1 MPLSLAI
8 PIIAMALQAGGQ
20 AYGASKSASSM
31 RKVRG
36 YLDDRIRETDGYY
49 GSRIEQ
55 DYLDTAEAKSAISA
69 MREGMKKNLQSLNNS
84 GVAKGMTDEGRV
96 AAAGEL
102 NDRFAQGMSRIAGQ
116 GTAYKERL
124 RESWRAEKNNLEG
137 QKMGVQAADAAKW
150 GQFGN
155 NVANAGGS
163 LLYAWGNGAFDSA
176 KSGSG
181 GTGQM
186 MYGAS
191 QEADHTLPGEVKQSN
206 ASGLVPKFTD
216 Y

>member
-1 MPLSLAI
+1 MAFWI
-8 PIIAMALQAGGQ
+8 PAMMAAQIGGQ
-20 AYGASKSASSM
+20 AFGASKNAAAT
-31 RKVRG
+31 RKYRN
-36 YLDDRIRETDGYY
+36 YLDGRIDETNQYY
-49 GSRIEQ
+49 GSRINQ
-55 DYLDTAEAKSAISA
+55 DYLDTAEAKSALSA

-102 NDRFAQGMSRIAGQ
+102 NDSFAQGMSSIAAN

-155 NVANAGGS
+155 NVANAAGS
-163 LLYAWGNGAFDSA
+163 MLYAWGNGAFDSA
-176 KSGSG
+176 KSGSN
-181 GTGQM
+181 GTGQFDVSKAVD
-186 MYGAS
+186 YNAGGGSGA
-191 QEADHTLPGEVKQSN
+191 APTTG
-206 ASGLVPKFTD
+206 GID
-216 Y
+216 YKPLYA

>member
-1 MPLSLAI
+1 M
-8 PIIAMALQAGGQ
+8 MAAQLGGQ
-20 AYGASKSASSM
+20 AFGASKNAAAT
-31 RKVRG
+31 RKYRS
-36 YLDDRIRETDGYY
+36 YLDDRIRETDAYY
-49 GSRIEQ
+49 GSRIAQ
-55 DYLDTAEAKSAISA
+55 DYLDTAEAKSALSA

-102 NDRFAQGMSRIAGQ
+102 NDRFAQGMSHIAGQ

-137 QKMGVQAADAAKW
+137 QKMGLQAADAAKW

-163 LLYAWGNGAFDSA
+163 MLYAWGNGAFDSA
-176 KSGSG
+176 KSGAS

-191 QEADHTLPGEVKQSN
+191 HEADHTLPGEVNQSN
-206 ASGLVPKFTD
+206 ISGLVPKFTD

>member
-1 MPLSLAI
+1 MAFWIPLAT
-8 PIIAMALQAGGQ
+8 MAAQLGGQ
-20 AYGASKSASSM
+20 AFGASKNAAAM
-31 RKVRG
+31 RKYRN
-36 YLDDRIRETDGYY
+36 YLDGRIDETNQYY
-49 GSRIEQ
+49 GSRINQ
-55 DYLDTAEAKSAISA
+55 DYLDTAEAKSALSA

-102 NDRFAQGMSRIAGQ
+102 NDSFAKGMSSIAGQ

-155 NVANAGGS
+155 NVANAAGS
-163 LLYAWGNGAFDSA
+163 TLYAWGNGAFNSA
-176 KSGSG
+176 KSGSN
-181 GTGQM
+181 GTGQFDVSKAVD
-186 MYGAS
+186 YGAGGGS
-191 QEADHTLPGEVKQSN
+191 GS
-206 ASGLVPKFTD
+206 ASTNGIDYKPK
-216 Y
+216 YG

>member
-1 MPLSLAI
+1 MPASLAI

-20 AYGASKSASSM
+20 AFGASKSASSM

-36 YLDDRIRETDGYY
+36 YLDDRIRETNQYY
-49 GSRIEQ
+49 ESRIGQ
-55 DYLDTAEAKSAISA
+55 DYLDTAEAKSALSA

-84 GVAKGMTDEGRV
+84 GVAKGMTDEGMV

-102 NDRFAQGMSRIAGQ
+102 NDRFAQGMSSIAAN

-163 LLYAWGNGAFDSA
+163 MLYAWGNGAFDSA
-176 KSGSG
+176 KSGSN
-181 GTGQM
+181 GTGQFDVSKAVD
-186 MYGAS
+186 YGAGGGS
-191 QEADHTLPGEVKQSN
+191 GS
-206 ASGLVPKFTD
+206 ASTNGID
-216 Y
+216 YKPLYA

>member
-1 MPLSLAI
+1 M
-8 PIIAMALQAGGQ
+8 MAAQLGGQ
-20 AYGASKSASSM
+20 AYGASKNAEAMSKF
-31 RKVRG
+31 RN
-36 YLDDRIRETDGYY
+36 YLDGRIYGTDLYY
-49 GSRIEQ
+49 GAKLGQ

-102 NDRFAQGMSRIAGQ
+102 NDRFAQGMSRIAAN

-155 NVANAGGS
+155 NVANAAGS
-163 LLYAWGNGAFDSA
+163 MLYAWGNGAFDSA
-176 KSGSG
+176 KSGSN
-181 GTGQM
+181 GTGQFDVSKAVD
-186 MYGAS
+186 YGA
-191 QEADHTLPGEVKQSN
+191 GGG
-206 ASGLVPKFTD
+206 SGAAPTTGGID
-216 Y
+216 YKPLYT

>member
-1 MPLSLAI
+1 MPYWIPLAT
-8 PIIAMALQAGGQ
+8 MAAQFGGQ
-20 AYGASKSASSM
+20 AFGASKSAAAT
-31 RKVRG
+31 RKYRN
-36 YLDDRIRETDGYY
+36 YLDGRIRETDAYY
-49 GSRIEQ
+49 GSRIAQ
-55 DYLDTAEAKSAISA
+55 DYLDTAEAKSALSA

-102 NDRFAQGMSRIAGQ
+102 NDRFAQGMSHIAGQ

-124 RESWRAEKNNLEG
+124 RESWRAEKNNLDG
-137 QKMGVQAADAAKW
+137 QKMGLQAADAAKW

-176 KSGSG
+176 KSGSN
-181 GTGQM
+181 GTGQFDVSKAVD
-186 MYGAS
+186 YNAGGGSGA
-191 QEADHTLPGEVKQSN
+191 ATTTG
-206 ASGLVPKFTD
+206 GID
-216 Y
+216 YKPLYT